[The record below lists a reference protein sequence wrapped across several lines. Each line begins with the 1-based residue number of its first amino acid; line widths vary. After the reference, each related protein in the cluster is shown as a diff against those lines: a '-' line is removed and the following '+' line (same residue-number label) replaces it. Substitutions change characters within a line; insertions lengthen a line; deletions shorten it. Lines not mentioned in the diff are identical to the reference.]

1 VGLTGGSDNES
12 FQDEILHYVQ
22 NDKCEEPPLSV
33 NINKRC
39 RRISPAGVL
48 GVSPIL
54 FKIPHSWGI
63 QGVDKLTS
71 HEINIDIKAPY
82 RNRLAKKWLREVVA
96 TTLSTQ
102 KINRPVELSL
112 IVTGDEEVHRLNRN
126 YRGIDKTT
134 DVISFAL
141 SENVADT
148 KFVTPPDKIS
158 RLGEVIISY
167 PQAAAQ
173 AKENK
178 QTIKA
183 ELAWLVVHGLLHL
196 LGYDHQDDKSEA
208 IMRKREDVILRGIDL

>member
-1 VGLTGGSDNES
+1 MT
-12 FQDEILHYVQ
+12 
-22 NDKCEEPPLSV
+22 
-33 NINKRC
+33 
-39 RRISPAGVL
+39 A
-48 GVSPIL
+48 
-54 FKIPHSWGI
+54 
-63 QGVDKLTS
+63 
-71 HEINIDIKAPY
+71 HEINIDIKPPY
-82 RNRLAKKWLREVVA
+82 RRRLTQKRLLEIVA
-96 TTLSTQ
+96 STLSTQ
-102 KINRPVELSL
+102 KIDRPVELSL
-112 IVTGDEEVHRLNRN
+112 LITGDEEVHRLNRD

-141 SENVADT
+141 SENKDDT

-167 PQAAAQ
+167 PQAVRQ

-208 IMRKREDVILRGIDL
+208 IMRKREDKILKEIDL

>member
-1 VGLTGGSDNES
+1 MTV
-12 FQDEILHYVQ
+12 
-22 NDKCEEPPLSV
+22 
-33 NINKRC
+33 
-39 RRISPAGVL
+39 
-48 GVSPIL
+48 
-54 FKIPHSWGI
+54 
-63 QGVDKLTS
+63 
-71 HEINIDIKAPY
+71 HEINIDIKPPY
-82 RNRLAKKWLREVVA
+82 RGRLTQKWLLEVIETA
-96 TTLSTQ
+96 LLTQ
-102 KINRPVELSL
+102 KIDRPVELSL
-112 IVTGDEEVHRLNRN
+112 IITGDDEVHRLNRD

-167 PQAAAQ
+167 PQAVRQ

-208 IMRKREDVILRGIDL
+208 IMRKREDKILEEIDL